1 MYLHICIYKCT
12 FKCIYDF
19 ITVWR
24 MLSMSHR
31 FGITLQMYLCE
42 LKRSVY
48 RKNNNKKK
56 RSNMVKHGS
65 RESSLTKLRAA
76 TLFIVCVAF
85 NMDFN
90 RILLCQL
97 LSTVILYCGQK
108 CLGKHEKVI
117 IVYLSCFFL
126 LSYLCNLYL
135 FLGCNHAV
143 VWARR

>member
-12 FKCIYDF
+12 SKCIYDF

-56 RSNMVKHGS
+56 KI
-65 RESSLTKLRAA
+65 K
-76 TLFIVCVAF
+76 
-85 NMDFN
+85 
-90 RILLCQL
+90 
-97 LSTVILYCGQK
+97 Y
-108 CLGKHEKVI
+108 GKAWI
-117 IVYLSCFFL
+117 T
-126 LSYLCNLYL
+126 
-135 FLGCNHAV
+135 
-143 VWARR
+143 

>member
-1 MYLHICIYKCT
+1 MTLLQFGGCYPWAIDSGSLSRCIC
-12 FKCIYDF
+12 
-19 ITVWR
+19 VNWR
-24 MLSMSHR
+24 DQYTER
-31 FGITLQMYLCE
+31 III
-42 LKRSVY
+42 
-48 RKNNNKKK
+48 KKK

-90 RILLCQL
+90 RMLLCWL

-135 FLGCNHAV
+135 FLGSNHAV
-143 VWARR
+143 VWARRWC